1 MALKAVLQNLDGVPE
16 SLRGEYKEQDG
27 KFYLDIEGLDDHHG
41 VGALKRAKD
50 YEKENARK
58 AKEKF
63 DSLNSELE
71 TARTELEDL
80 RKNGI
85 PKGDVD
91 RLEASYKDKYA
102 KKELELNDKIAK
114 LNGALEKH
122 LLDGQATKLAT
133 ELAAKPE
140 YVELLLPHIRSRMK
154 LEAGEGDEQV
164 VRVLDKDGKP
174 SALNM
179 DDLKKELLGNKS
191 FAAILT
197 GSKASGG
204 GAGGGNGGGA
214 SNRFNKK
221 FGELNEAE
229 RTAWY
234 REDPEGFNAAAAEHR
249 KATNAPRPL

>member
-27 KFYLDIEGLDDHHG
+27 KFYLDIDGIDDHHG

-58 AKEKF
+58 AKEKA
-63 DSLNSELE
+63 DQIQADLDKANSD
-71 TARTELEDL
+71 LEDL

-91 RLEASYKDKYA
+91 RLEQSYKDKYA
-102 KKELELNDKIAK
+102 KDEKVLKDRIDGLTTS
-114 LNGALEKH
+114 LEKH
-122 LLDGQATKLAT
+122 LLDSQAVKLAT

-140 YVELLLPHIRSRMK
+140 YVELLLPHIRNRMK
-154 LEAGEGDEQV
+154 LEAGEGDEHV
-164 VRVLDKDGKP
+164 LRVLDKDGKP

-179 DDLKKELLGNKS
+179 DDLKKELLGHKA

-197 GSKASGG
+197 GSKAAGG
-204 GAGGGNGGGA
+204 GANGGGGNGGGA
-214 SNRFNKK
+214 SKK
-221 FGELNEAE
+221 LSEMNDAE
-229 RTAWY
+229 RTQFAKD
-234 REDPEGFNAAAAEHR
+234 DPDGFRKAVADAQQAAASR
-249 KATNAPRPL
+249 Y